1 VPFTDAVGALK
12 AGPVP
17 VAVVMTSFE
26 PGGTERQMI
35 ELVRRLDRGRWAV
48 HLACFRARGA
58 WFDRAAEAALSVAE
72 FRVDSFRSSAV
83 WRHASRFAAWCRD
96 RGIAVVHASEL
107 YSNIFALP
115 AAALARVPVRIGNR
129 REINPDKT
137 AAQIALQ
144 RAAYTF
150 AHRVVANSRAAAS
163 RLERERIARRKIAV
177 IPNGID
183 CSRFATHQEKTS
195 RRRVIVVANLRPEK
209 AHDVLLRAAV
219 TIVRRFPDATFD
231 VVGDGPQREPLA
243 ALTHTLGL
251 ERAVRFLGHRD
262 DIPALLAAADIFVLP
277 SRSEAFPNAVLE
289 AMAAGLPVVATAV
302 GGIVELVADT
312 RTGLLVRPDDPA
324 SLAARLCDVMLDAPF
339 ASRLG
344 EAARAEAHARYSF
357 DRMVD
362 SFDRLYVHELTARGV
377 LSAAQ
382 PQLAAS

>member
-1 VPFTDAVGALK
+1 
-12 AGPVP
+12 
-17 VAVVMTSFE
+17 
-26 PGGTERQMI
+26 
-35 ELVRRLDRGRWAV
+35 
-48 HLACFRARGA
+48 
-58 WFDRAAEAALSVAE
+58 
-72 FRVDSFRSSAV
+72 
-83 WRHASRFAAWCRD
+83 
-96 RGIAVVHASEL
+96 
-107 YSNIFALP
+107 
-115 AAALARVPVRIGNR
+115 
-129 REINPDKT
+129 
-137 AAQIALQ
+137 
-144 RAAYTF
+144 
-150 AHRVVANSRAAAS
+150 
-163 RLERERIARRKIAV
+163 
-177 IPNGID
+177 
-183 CSRFATHQEKTS
+183 
-195 RRRVIVVANLRPEK
+195 VVANLRPEK